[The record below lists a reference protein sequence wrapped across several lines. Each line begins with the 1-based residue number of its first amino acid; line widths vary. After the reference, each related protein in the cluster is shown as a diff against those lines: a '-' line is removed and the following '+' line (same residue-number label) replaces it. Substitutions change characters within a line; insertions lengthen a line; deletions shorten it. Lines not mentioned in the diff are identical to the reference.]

1 MSAQKFTMQ
10 KWLRENLW
18 RHAAAL
24 GMCVFA
30 LFPLYLVVISSLNPT
45 GSLQLTSFIPREIS
59 WNNYKLLFDSPA
71 IPFLSWFRNS
81 LVIASA
87 VAVFSV
93 FIGASSAFAFSRLR
107 FKGRKTG
114 VQVLL
119 LVQMFPAILALSA
132 VYVIMERVYK
142 FAPNL
147 GLGSQVGLLLVYLGG
162 AMGVNIWLL
171 KGFVDSIPV
180 ELDEA
185 AKIDGA
191 SPMQIY
197 WLIFVPLAAPVLA
210 VVALLS
216 FIGTLNEYIL
226 ARLFLVE
233 MESRTVAV
241 GLQQFIS
248 GQYSQNW
255 GPFAAGSILLSV
267 PIVAI
272 FLSLQR
278 YIVNGLTAGSVK
290 G

>member
-1 MSAQKFTMQ
+1 MK
-10 KWLRENLW
+10 KWMKENLW

-24 GMCVFA
+24 GMSVFA

-71 IPFLSWFRNS
+71 IPYLTWVKNS
-81 LVIASA
+81 LIIAGA
-87 VAVFSV
+87 VAVISV

-107 FKGRKTG
+107 FRGRKTG
-114 VQVLL
+114 VQILL

-132 VYVIMERVYK
+132 VYVIMERVYR
-142 FAPNL
+142 FAPSL
-147 GLGSQVGLLLVYLGG
+147 GLGSQAGLLLVYLGG

-171 KGFVDSIPV
+171 KGFVDSIPI

-191 SPMQIY
+191 SPMQTY

-210 VVALLS
+210 VVSLLS
-216 FIGTLNEYIL
+216 FIGTLNEYIM

-233 MESRTVAV
+233 MDSRTVAV
-241 GLQQFIS
+241 GLQQFIG

-255 GPFAAGSILLSV
+255 GPFAAGSILLSI
-267 PIVAI
+267 PIVVI

-278 YIVNGLTAGSVK
+278 YIVSGLTAGSVK